1 MDHLFRVPHNECV
14 TFKDERQPLHWACA
28 GGHDGIV
35 EYLIDECNVPV
46 DEADD
51 VSFFMKY
58 N

>member
-1 MDHLFRVPHNECV
+1 M
-14 TFKDERQPLHWACA
+14 FKDERQPLHWACA

-51 VSFFMKY
+51 VSFLYEM
-58 N
+58 